1 MTPYETYLQSAHWRA
16 LRARK
21 IADSG
26 DFCNRCQSVEDIQV
40 HHVYYRKSWYDCEL
54 CDLEVLCR
62 ACHERSHGIRKERF
76 LKKAKAKNV
85 IAFTRPFRSEDRNVC
100 ARY

>member
-1 MTPYETYLQSAHWRA
+1 MTPYETYLQSAHWRS

-21 IADSG
+21 LEFSG
-26 DFCNRCQSVEDIQV
+26 RSCNRCKSTEDIQV
-40 HHVYYRKSWYDCEL
+40 HHVYYRKSWYDSEL

-62 ACHERSHGIRKERF
+62 PCHERSHNIQKEKF
-76 LKKAKAKNV
+76 FKKAKAKNV
-85 IAFTRPFRSEDRNVC
+85 IALTRPFRSEDRNVC